1 MKKIFMLFAL
11 IGVLSSCNG
20 GGTGNNDSDSESK
33 TSQPPLNISV
43 FIDLSDRLVRDMEP
57 SQMYRDTAIV
67 GFLADYFKSK
77 VLGPHIITSKDN
89 MKVFFYPTPQSSDIA
104 TLAQDLSVDMSLLKR
119 GEKKKAVLSMKQI
132 FQDNLDKIYSK
143 AIDDGN
149 NHKWPGCDI
158 WDFFSNK
165 KVDAQ
170 CIREG
175 YRNIL
180 IILTD
185 GYLYD
190 EKNKIKEGHG
200 YSYVLPQTLKDPDS
214 YLIVKRKGLEDLEV
228 RILEVNPYNKQEGY
242 KLVPVLENWLKEMG
256 VKEITV
262 SETDLPTNT
271 QTIIKSFLN

>member
-1 MKKIFMLFAL
+1 MMKKIFMLFAL
-11 IGVLSSCNG
+11 VGILVSCCE
-20 GGTGNNDSDSESK
+20 TTPK
-33 TSQPPLNISV
+33 QSQPTEPPLNISV

-67 GFLADYFKSK
+67 GFLADYFKAK
-77 VLGPHIITSKDN
+77 TLGPHIVTSKDN

-104 TLAQDLSVDMSLLKR
+104 TLAQDLSVDLSSLK
-119 GEKKKAVLSMKQI
+119 GVDKKKAVLAMKQI
-132 FQDNLDKIYSK
+132 FQDNLAKIYEK

-158 WDFFSNK
+158 WGFFSGK
-165 KVDAQ
+165 KVDVH
-170 CIREG
+170 CVREG

-190 EKNKIKEGHG
+190 ENNKIKEGHG
-200 YSYVLPQTLKDPDS
+200 ASFVLPQTLKDPES
-214 YLIVKRKGLEDLEV
+214 FLIAKRKGLENLEV

-256 VKEITV
+256 VEEITV

>member
-1 MKKIFMLFAL
+1 MKKYFMLFAFVS
-11 IGVLSSCNG
+11 VLVSC
-20 GGTGNNDSDSESK
+20 GNPPK
-33 TSQPPLNISV
+33 PVQPQPPLNISV
-43 FIDLSDRLVRDMEP
+43 FVDLSDRLVRDLKP
-57 SQMYRDTAIV
+57 SQVQRDTAIV
-67 GFLADYFKSK
+67 GYLADYFKSK
-77 VLGPHIITSKDN
+77 ILGPKILACKDN

-104 TLAQDLSVDMSLLKR
+104 TLAQDLSIDMSSLK
-119 GEKKKAVLSMKQI
+119 GVEKKNALLLMKQN
-132 FQDNLDKIYSK
+132 FQKNLAQIYSK

-158 WDFFSNK
+158 WDFFSSK
-165 KVDAQ
+165 KVDVQ
-170 CIREG
+170 CVRKG

-190 EKNKIKEGHG
+190 GGNKIREGKA
-200 YSYVLPQTLKDPDS
+200 YSYVLPETLKDS
-214 YLIVKRKGLEDLEV
+214 KSSLIVRRKGLEDLEV

-242 KLVPVLENWLKEMG
+242 KLIPVLENWLKAMG

-262 SETDLPTNT
+262 AETDLPTNT